1 LYAALTFFG
10 MSLASASQA
19 AITHWFNAWR
29 SNATESAVDYTRN
42 DLLLGS
48 QDTFFWFL
56 VPLFGIICVGI
67 CIGVNYIALG
77 LTNVFAFVYC
87 RVRSSPPRSED
98 GR

>member
-1 LYAALTFFG
+1 
-10 MSLASASQA
+10 M
-19 AITHWFNAWR
+19 
-29 SNATESAVDYTRN
+29 DYTKN

-77 LTNVFAFVYC
+77 ITYVFTLVYGLI
-87 RVRSSPPRSED
+87 RSSPPRSED